1 MAEKPYRDLNTYY
14 RQIFGKKTAKISLNG
29 GFTCPNRDGTLGT
42 GGCIFCSAGGSGD
55 FAESPALS
63 IPEQIHAGKAQ
74 TAKKWEDPAYIAYF
88 QAFTNTYAPVERL
101 RKKYSQA
108 LAQPG
113 IQGLSIATRPDCL
126 GEDVLALLEELSQK
140 THLWIELGLQTAK
153 EETAMLIRRGYPRET
168 FVTAVRELHQRNI
181 PVVAH
186 VILGLPGE
194 TETDVL
200 STIDFLNSLPV
211 SGVKLHL
218 LHILEGTEL
227 AQWYRKGLVVPL
239 TQEEY
244 IHLVCHCIARLRP
257 DIVIHRLTGDG
268 DRNSLLAPSWSLNKR
283 NVLNEIHHRL
293 RTEGI
298 TQGMDIAS
306 APRT

>member
-14 RQIFGKKTAKISLNG
+14 RQIFGRKTAKISLNG
-29 GFTCPNRDGTLGT
+29 GFTCPNRDGTLAT

-63 IPEQIHAGKAQ
+63 IAEQIRTGKAQ

-88 QAFTNTYAPVERL
+88 QAFTNTYAPAERL
-101 RKKYSQA
+101 REKYTQA

-126 GEDVLALLEELSQK
+126 GEEVLALLEELSQK

-153 EETAMLIRRGYPRET
+153 EETAKLIRRGYPKET
-168 FVTAVRELHQRNI
+168 FVAAVRELHRRNI

-244 IHLVCHCIARLRP
+244 IHLVCRCISRLRP
-257 DIVIHRLTGDG
+257 DIIIHRLTGDG
-268 DRNSLLAPSWSLNKR
+268 DRNSLLAPAWSLNKR
-283 NVLNEIHHRL
+283 NVLNEIHRRL
-293 RTEGI
+293 RAEGI
-298 TQGMDIAS
+298 TQGMELAS
-306 APRT
+306 APKF

>member
-63 IPEQIHAGKAQ
+63 IPEQIRTGKAQ

-101 RKKYSQA
+101 REKYSQA

-126 GEDVLALLEELSQK
+126 GEEVLALLEELSQK

-218 LHILEGTEL
+218 LHILEGTKL